1 MSEYIILLKY
11 LADFL
16 CSIVPI
22 SANNGVLMLFDNM
35 TKQFNELFY
44 IASITLDLN
53 DKFVF
58 VTSSIVIILVV
69 GLVGHLVYHYKF
81 SVVTRKGRVLY
92 EELKSE
98 NEELIIKNRDLTSSL
113 RYAESIQGALFSS
126 EQKLKAL
133 IPESFLFFKP
143 RDIVSGDFL
152 YVQSKGR
159 DTVLAVVD
167 CTGHGVP
174 GSIVSIIAHE
184 VISKVIEQYFVSDP
198 SVLLN
203 MIHKEMSNLFSA
215 KKGSSPMKEG
225 MDIGLCII
233 DKDKKQIKF
242 SGAYISLY
250 KIEDGLIEEIKG
262 ARRSV
267 GYEKGA
273 FRSKFEQHI
282 INYKDSYTFY
292 MSTDGYVDQF
302 GGPHGKKFKYR
313 RFRHLLMKL
322 YRLPVDI
329 QKEEFVRTFDE
340 WICGYDQVD
349 DVLSVGFKPVFSK
362 EIVSDDSPDN
372 ISANEDIS
380 DKELNR

>member
-1 MSEYIILLKY
+1 MAECIFLLKCLAEY
-11 LADFL
+11 L
-16 CSIVPI
+16 CNI
-22 SANNGVLMLFDNM
+22 STNWVDNSLGLMSDNITSLFNGTICLG
-35 TKQFNELFY
+35 T
-44 IASITLDLN
+44 ITLDLN
-53 DKFVF
+53 DKLVF
-58 VTSSIVIILVV
+58 VTSSVVVILVV
-69 GLVGHLVYHYKF
+69 GLIGHLVYHYKF

-98 NEELIIKNRDLTSSL
+98 NEELIVKNRDLTSSL

-133 IPESFLFFKP
+133 LPESFLFFKP

-152 YVQSKGR
+152 YVQRKGR

-184 VISKVIEQYFVSDP
+184 VISKVIERYFVSDP
-198 SVLLN
+198 SLLLN
-203 MIHKEMSNLFSA
+203 MIHKEMSDLFSA
-215 KKGSSPMKEG
+215 KKGTSPMKEG

-233 DKDKKQIKF
+233 DKDQKQIKF

-273 FRSKFEQHI
+273 LRSRFEQHI
-282 INYKDSYTFY
+282 INYKDSHTFY

-322 YRLPVDI
+322 YRLSVDV
-329 QKEEFVRTFDE
+329 QKEEFIRTFDE

-349 DVLSVGFKPVFSK
+349 DVLAVGFKAVLNTEHP
-362 EIVSDDSPDN
+362 SDDSPESITAEKN
-372 ISANEDIS
+372 ISDN
-380 DKELNR
+380 ELNK

>member
-1 MSEYIILLKY
+1 MTEYIILLKC
-11 LADFL
+11 LAENL
-16 CSIVPI
+16 CNAFTILVDNCLLVMSDNIT
-22 SANNGVLMLFDNM
+22 GLFNKA
-35 TKQFNELFY
+35 TY
-44 IASITLDLN
+44 VGTITLDLN
-53 DKFVF
+53 DKLVF
-58 VTSSIVIILVV
+58 VTSSVVIILVV
-69 GLVGHLVYHYKF
+69 GLIGHLVYHYKF

-98 NEELIIKNRDLTSSL
+98 NEELIVKNRDLTSSL

-133 IPESFLFFKP
+133 LPESFLFFKP

-152 YVQSKGR
+152 YVQRKGR

-184 VISKVIEQYFVSDP
+184 VISKVIERYFVSDP
-198 SVLLN
+198 SLLLN
-203 MIHKEMSNLFSA
+203 MIHKEMSDLFSA
-215 KKGSSPMKEG
+215 KKGTSPMKEG

-233 DKDKKQIKF
+233 DKDQKQIKF

-273 FRSKFEQHI
+273 LRSRFEQHI
-282 INYKDSYTFY
+282 INYKDSHTFY

-322 YRLPVDI
+322 YRLPVDV

-349 DVLSVGFKPVFSK
+349 DVLAVGFKAVFST
-362 EIVSDDSPDN
+362 EQPSDDSPEN
-372 ISANEDIS
+372 ITSEEDIS
-380 DKELNR
+380 DKELNI